1 MAVIPERL
9 LDLLSD
15 EKKAFAALALTLAD
29 GSPQV
34 TPIWF
39 GWDGTHL
46 ILNTARG
53 RVKDRVMKR
62 GGQVALLIVDPAD
75 PYRYMQIRGRVI
87 DETEVGGYDTIC
99 DLQLEVSWQ
108 SRLPQGSRP
117 GARDVQGAAG
127 DGLSSRVMS
136 DRNSNAPVTLW
147 RGRCHCRGLTTGCS
161 ESIPAGCPTT

>member
-1 MAVIPERL
+1 MSMIPERL

-15 EKKAFAALALTLAD
+15 EKKAFASLALTLAD

-62 GGQVALLIVDPAD
+62 GGKVALLIVDPAD
-75 PYRYMQIRGRVI
+75 PYRYVQIRGRVV
-87 DETEVGGYDTIC
+87 DETEDGAYDTIC
-99 DLQLEVSWQ
+99 DLQLKY
-108 SRLPQGSRP
+108 RGNRDYPKRP
-117 GARDVQGAAG
+117 GEV
-127 DGLSSRVMS
+127 RVTYKVL
-136 DRNSNAPVTLW
+136 PETVTP
-147 RGRCHCRGLTTGCS
+147 R
-161 ESIPAGCPTT
+161 A